1 MLSPFPMNRLAIL
14 LALGA
19 ALFSFAAQAQR
30 VSDLPGAS
38 ATAQF
43 EERIIAVVNDDVI
56 TSTDL
61 NARMAM
67 AFLSS
72 GLPDTPEVRQRLLMQ
87 VLHNMIDEHLQLQEA
102 KKLDINVSD
111 DDVDQ
116 AMQHIAEEN
125 QIPGGMKDFL
135 AKHGIPPDALSS
147 QIRAGISWNKVIQR
161 ELRPLVDV
169 GDDEVDAMIERMK
182 KSAGKDEYHVGE
194 IFLAVDN
201 PKDEDR
207 IKQFAD
213 NLVQKLKS
221 GGNFGSI
228 ANQFSQSS
236 TAASGGDIGWVQQ
249 GQLPADL
256 NRALME
262 MKPGDIAGPIR
273 SASGFHILGL
283 REKRTITIEEGG
295 EESVELQQAFRPFG
309 PTPDKEALLK
319 ETAKLQ
325 ATITDCKDIAGSL
338 AAGFPAWRWQDLGAV
353 TLSRAPSW
361 LADKVRKQPVG
372 KATDAVSVNNGA
384 LVLFV
389 CGRTTPQGT
398 LNRDAIAGQ
407 IGTEKLELQSR
418 RLLRDLRRNA
428 YLDVRLSAS

>member
-1 MLSPFPMNRLAIL
+1 MRRFLTLWLFTAV
-14 LALGA
+14 LALSA
-19 ALFSFAAQAQR
+19 PAQAQR
-30 VSDLPGAS
+30 VSDLPDAAAPS
-38 ATAQF
+38 RF
-43 EERIIAVVNDDVI
+43 NERIIAVVNDDII

-72 GLPDTPEVRQRLLMQ
+72 GLPDTPEVRQRLLVQ

-102 KKLDINVSD
+102 KKLDISVSD
-111 DDVDQ
+111 EDVSQ
-116 AMQHIAEEN
+116 AMQHIADEN
-125 QIPGGMKDFL
+125 SIGADMKSFL
-135 AKHGIPPDALSS
+135 AAHGISPDALAA

-182 KSAGKDEYHVGE
+182 KNAGKDEYHVGE

-236 TAASGGDIGWVQQ
+236 SAASGGDIGWVQQ
-249 GQLPADL
+249 GQLPTDL
-256 NRALME
+256 NRALVD

-283 REKRTITIEEGG
+283 REKRTITIEEPG

-309 PTPDKEALLK
+309 TTPDKDALLK
-319 ETAKLQ
+319 ETEKLQ
-325 ATITDCKDIAGSL
+325 TTITDCKDIGGNL
-338 AAGFPAWRWQDLGAV
+338 AAQFPAWHWQDLGEV
-353 TLSRAPSW
+353 KLSLAPAW
-361 LADKVRKQPVG
+361 LADKVRKQPIG
-372 KATDAVSVNNGA
+372 KATDAVTTGKGA
-384 LVLFV
+384 LILFV
-389 CGRTTPQGT
+389 CGRATPQGT
-398 LNRDAIAGQ
+398 LNRDTIAGQ

-428 YLDVRLSAS
+428 YLDVRLSSS